1 MADLPHNFSVGVG
14 TAPVTADPVWR
25 FTCAEC
31 NWTHLIATAGAPPV
45 QQCPWCSWERI
56 EPQQAG
62 AFASFVCSV
71 HGA

>member
-1 MADLPHNFSVGVG
+1 MADLPHDFSVGVG

-45 QQCPWCSWERI
+45 QQPGPSPASSARCM
-56 EPQQAG
+56 G
-62 AFASFVCSV
+62 A
-71 HGA
+71 